1 MINKKLISFDRGAM
15 RFVGANVAFQWLGML
30 CNIIF
35 VRVIAQL
42 VGAVFAGGL
51 THEMLRQDFV
61 LCLFTIPLRYVF
73 TLLASSMSDCASKD
87 VKRTLRSKIYEKLTR
102 LGAGY
107 SETVATSEAVMLASE
122 GVEQI
127 DTYFAKYLPQL
138 FYSLLAPV
146 TLFVLLVGVHARSA
160 IILLCCV
167 PLIPMSIV
175 AVQKFAKKL
184 LDKYWGEYTTLGDS
198 FLENIQGLTT
208 LKIYQADE
216 ARHQAM
222 NREAEHFR
230 KVTMKVLTM
239 QLNSIIVMDIIA
251 YGGAALGI
259 GIAARELA
267 VGHVSLSGAL
277 CILLLSADFFLPMR
291 ALGSYFHVA
300 MNGMAA
306 SDKIF
311 KLLDLPE
318 ASGKTAEPD
327 ADCAIHCR
335 DLHFG
340 YAAEKETLH
349 GLNLDFSRG
358 SFTALVGESGCGKST
373 IAAVLTGRAAGYT
386 GSVTLGGQEL
396 SAVKESALLKNVTLV
411 SLGSHL
417 FKGTVAENLR
427 MAAPTADDN
436 ALWAVLKQVRLAD
449 FLRSENGLDT
459 QLNEGGSNLSGGQR
473 QRLAL
478 ARALLHDSPVY
489 IFDEATSNIDV
500 ESENDIMAQIQAL
513 AGKKTVILIS
523 HRLANVTAADNIYVL
538 DHGSLAEQGTHE
550 ALLAEGGTYARLWTQ
565 QQELENYGKEETFHA

>member
-107 SETVATSEAVMLASE
+107 SETIATSEAVMLASE

-208 LKIYQADE
+208 LKIYQADGWKHE
-216 ARHQAM
+216 EM
-222 NREAEHFR
+222 NRQAERFR
-230 KVTMKVLTM
+230 KITMKVLTM
-239 QLNSIIVMDIIA
+239 QLNSVTLMDLMA
-251 YGGAALGI
+251 YGGAGLGI
-259 GIAARELA
+259 ISAVAAFAKGQITLTA
-267 VGHVSLSGAL
+267 AL
-277 CILLLSADFFLPMR
+277 TILLLAADFFLPLR
-291 ALGSYFHVA
+291 LLGSYFHIA
-300 MNGMAA
+300 MNGAA
-306 SDKIF
+306 SAEKIF
-311 KLLDLPE
+311 RLLAADEPVDGTQEAGEDTTLKLDHV
-318 ASGKTAEPD
+318 T
-327 ADCAIHCR
+327 
-335 DLHFG
+335 FG
-340 YAAEKETLH
+340 YETDRTILH
-349 GLNLDFSRG
+349 DVSLCIPQG
-358 SFTALVGESGCGKST
+358 SFVSLVGESGCGKST
-373 IAAVLTGRAAGYT
+373 IAAILSGARTGYT
-386 GSVTLGGQEL
+386 GSVTLGGVPVQMLRE
-396 SAVKESALLKNVTLV
+396 ESRLRTLTV
-411 SLGSHL
+411 VPHNAAI
-417 FKGTVAENLR
+417 FKGTVGSNLR
-427 MAAPTADDN
+427 MAAPAADDA
-436 ALWAVLKQVRLAD
+436 ALWAALEEVNLAA
-449 FLRSENGLDT
+449 FCRSQQGLDT
-459 QLNEGGSNLSGGQR
+459 PLHEGGSNLSGGQR
-473 QRLAL
+473 QRLAM
-478 ARALLHDSPVY
+478 ARALLHDSPIY
-489 IFDEATSNIDV
+489 LFDEATSNVDA
-500 ESENDIMAQIQAL
+500 ESENDIMAAIHKL
-513 AGKKTVILIS
+513 AGRKTVILIS
-523 HRLANVTAADNIYVL
+523 HRLANVVDSDCIYVM
-538 DHGSLAEQGTHE
+538 DGGRIAEQGKHE
-550 ALLAEGGTYARLWTQ
+550 ALLAAGGVYSRLYNAQ
-565 QQELENYGKEETFHA
+565 KQLEDLGEVSA